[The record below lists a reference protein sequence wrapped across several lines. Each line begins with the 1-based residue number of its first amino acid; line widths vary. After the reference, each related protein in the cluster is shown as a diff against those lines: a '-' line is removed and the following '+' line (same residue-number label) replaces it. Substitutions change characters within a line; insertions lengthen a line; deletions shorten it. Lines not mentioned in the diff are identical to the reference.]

1 MSKRK
6 LIEVTVI
13 ALMFFFVCLVTIQLG
28 SVVKNK
34 LNNIIDE
41 KYDSYERL
49 NDEAIPLSPP
59 TVPEGDEDDD

>member
-49 NDEAIPLSPP
+49 KDEAIPLSPP